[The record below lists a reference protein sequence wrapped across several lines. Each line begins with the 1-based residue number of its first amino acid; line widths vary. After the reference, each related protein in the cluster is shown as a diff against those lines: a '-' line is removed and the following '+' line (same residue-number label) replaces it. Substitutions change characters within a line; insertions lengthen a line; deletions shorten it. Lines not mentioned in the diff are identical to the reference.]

1 MIFQYGYG
9 SIPIN
14 TIFSGL
20 FTSILT
26 QLFWCEQK
34 RGTIGFDPL
43 PYWGIRLMYQMIIVP
58 WIPWSWII
66 TYNHIYRW
74 LSVNYKPITRDKLM
88 IIWIIVLCLS
98 LGYRWSPYLPRASQR
113 MRWWM
118 PSAARRERWGT
129 QAANLE
135 RMIQDEWRFFV
146 AFFIAFFIAFYSTL

>member
-1 MIFQYGYG
+1 VIFQYGYG

-43 PYWGIRLMYQMIIVP
+43 PYWGIRLMYQMIIVR

-98 LGYRWSPYLPRASQR
+98 LVIGEAHISPGLLRGWGDGCPAPREGSAGEPRLQISNGWSKMNGGSL
-113 MRWWM
+113 
-118 PSAARRERWGT
+118 
-129 QAANLE
+129 
-135 RMIQDEWRFFV
+135 
-146 AFFIAFFIAFYSTL
+146 